1 MLFNLKKQIMNKL
14 KLMLILAFSV
24 TNLALYG
31 QGREKGR
38 IKKSTVI
45 KPDNPYYK
53 DTEKKK
59 DDFDFLEESTPKQIL
74 DKQYTEE
81 NIPYKNNETRSV
93 VSVIDSTNISP
104 TTKITEGKK
113 DIMEVVEEIQLGE
126 TDEDWIKVAD
136 YYSVWD
142 EKNIDPYDLKPEDFE
157 GPVVLNLVD
166 RSNNHFSSSPT
177 NNGPI
182 TSKFGWRAGRRH
194 AGVDIDIET
203 GDPIYS
209 AFDGIVRVVGWD
221 GNGYG
226 RYMVVRHYN
235 GLETLYGH
243 LNKAEIASN
252 TIVKAGDMIAEGG
265 NSGRS
270 TGSHL
275 HFETRYEGNPFNP
288 TEVFVFPVGALKSE
302 QLVLT
307 SETFNVVR
315 ASGLDEFTA
324 GSKIKYRK
332 SVFYRVK
339 RGDTLYGIAER
350 NNLSASDLAR
360 KNKISVNGNLMAG
373 RKLRIR

>member
-1 MLFNLKKQIMNKL
+1 MTTKKIIFFSLFTIVS
-14 KLMLILAFSV
+14 IGGFS
-24 TNLALYG
+24 

-45 KPDNPYYK
+45 KPNNPYFK
-53 DTEKKK
+53 DSEKKK
-59 DDFDFLEESTPKQIL
+59 DEYDFLEENAPKQIL
-74 DKQYTEE
+74 DKQYVEE
-81 NIPYKNNETRSV
+81 NIPFKSKESRSV
-93 VSVIDSTNISP
+93 VSVIDSTNLTP

-113 DIMEVVEEIQLGE
+113 DVIEVIEEIQLGE

-142 EKNIDPYDLKPEDFE
+142 ERNIDPYSIDPKDFE

-166 RSNNHFSSSPT
+166 RTNNHFSSSPT
-177 NNGPI
+177 NSGAANRV
-182 TSKFGWRAGRRH
+182 TSPFGHRWGRKH
-194 AGVDIDIET
+194 NGVDIDIET

-226 RYMVVRHYN
+226 RFIVVRHYN

-243 LNKAEIASN
+243 LNKTEVASN
-252 TIVKAGDMIAEGG
+252 AIVKAGDMIAEGG
-265 NSGRS
+265 NTGRS

-288 TEVFVFPVGALKSE
+288 TETFVFPIGALKSE

-307 SETFNVVR
+307 PETFNVAR
-315 ASGLDEFTA
+315 SSGADEFTA
-324 GSKIKYRK
+324 GTKVRYRK
-332 SVFYRVK
+332 SVFIKVRP
-339 RGDTLYGIAER
+339 GDTLSGIANR
-350 NNLSASDLAR
+350 NGLSMSELAR
-360 KNKISVNGNLMAG
+360 KNKISVNGNLIAG
-373 RKLRIR
+373 RKLRIQ